1 MATTSFNK
9 SFNKSFQISKQETI
23 NQLEK
28 AINSIVPIKSDRERA
43 IKSRKI
49 NEEKLLKILR
59 SK

>member
-9 SFNKSFQISKQETI
+9 SFKISKQETI

-28 AINSIVPIKSDRERA
+28 AINSIVPIKSDIERA
-43 IKSRKI
+43 IKNRKM